1 MTRLRIK
8 LRVYPKYK
16 TNHAHS
22 LVISLTWLLC
32 GWLVFEW
39 VRTLQIGA
47 QPSIRQ
53 RLPEE
58 TSFHY
63 ELQKTYLQI
72 EREFVRNDLILYR
85 FDFED
90 DCTFQDI
97 EPLELHRKIVPRLQF
112 PYANKTSLHPKLRVR
127 FGTIDT
133 ESLVSQAV
141 EEVVD
146 RFVH

>member
-1 MTRLRIK
+1 M
-8 LRVYPKYK
+8 
-16 TNHAHS
+16 
-22 LVISLTWLLC
+22 VISLTWLLC

-58 TSFHY
+58 TPFHY

-72 EREFVRNDLILYR
+72 EREFVRNDLILYI

-97 EPLELHRKIVPRLQF
+97 EPLELHRKIVPRLQLR
-112 PYANKTSLHPKLRVR
+112 PYARKTSLHPKLRVR
-127 FGTIDT
+127 FGIIDT
-133 ESLVSQAV
+133 ELLASQAV

>member
-1 MTRLRIK
+1 MQ
-8 LRVYPKYK
+8 
-16 TNHAHS
+16 
-22 LVISLTWLLC
+22 
-32 GWLVFEW
+32 
-39 VRTLQIGA
+39 TLQIGA

-58 TSFHY
+58 TPFHY

-72 EREFVRNDLILYR
+72 EREFVKNDLILYI

-97 EPLELHRKIVPRLQF
+97 ETLELHRRIVPRLQF
-112 PYANKTSLHPKLRVR
+112 PYARKTSLHPKLRVR
-127 FGTIDT
+127 FDIIDR
-133 ESLVSQAV
+133 ESLVSQVV

>member
-1 MTRLRIK
+1 MS
-8 LRVYPKYK
+8 YY
-16 TNHAHS
+16 HAHS

-32 GWLVFEW
+32 GWLVFEL

-58 TSFHY
+58 TPFHY

-72 EREFVRNDLILYR
+72 EREFVKNGLTQYT

-90 DCTFQDI
+90 DCMCQDI
-97 EPLELHRKIVPRLQF
+97 EPLELHRKIVQPLQCLC
-112 PYANKTSLHPKLRVR
+112 ARKTNLHPKLRVR
-127 FGTIDT
+127 FGIIDT
-133 ESLVSQAV
+133 ELLASQAV

>member
-1 MTRLRIK
+1 M
-8 LRVYPKYK
+8 
-16 TNHAHS
+16 
-22 LVISLTWLLC
+22 
-32 GWLVFEW
+32 
-39 VRTLQIGA
+39 RTLQIGA

-58 TSFHY
+58 TPFHY

-72 EREFVRNDLILYR
+72 ERESVRNDLRLYR

-97 EPLELHRKIVPRLQF
+97 EPLELHRKIVPRLQLESTM
-112 PYANKTSLHPKLRVR
+112 PYARKTSLHPKLRVR

>member
-1 MTRLRIK
+1 M
-8 LRVYPKYK
+8 
-16 TNHAHS
+16 
-22 LVISLTWLLC
+22 
-32 GWLVFEW
+32 
-39 VRTLQIGA
+39 RTLQIGA

-58 TSFHY
+58 TPFHY

-72 EREFVRNDLILYR
+72 EREFVRNDLILYI

-90 DCTFQDI
+90 DCMCQDS

-112 PYANKTSLHPKLRVR
+112 PYARKMSLHPKLRVR
-127 FGTIDT
+127 FGIIDI
-133 ESLVSQAV
+133 ELLASQAV